1 MIRTVVADDHRLLRT
16 AFGLL
21 LDAAPDVELL
31 GEAADLATTRDL
43 VELLQPDVLLLD
55 VAMSGGAGLD
65 AIGPLRDTAP
75 GMQVVV
81 LTMHPDERFGA
92 LALQAGAS
100 GLVLKERAD
109 SELLPAV
116 RAASAARS
124 AGRFQLGGQ
133 AGR

>member
-16 AFGLL
+16 ALGLL

-31 GEAADLATTRDL
+31 GEAADVATTEDL
-43 VELLQPDVLLLD
+43 VNVLQPDVLLLD
-55 VAMSGGAGLD
+55 VTMSGGAGLE
-65 AIGPLRDTAP
+65 AIGPLREAAP

-92 LALQAGAS
+92 RALRAGAS

-109 SELLPAV
+109 SDLLPAI

-124 AGRFQLGGQ
+124 AGRFHLGGP
-133 AGR
+133 ARR